1 MTKVGVILA
10 GSGHKD
16 GSEIHESVYTILAL
30 SKYKAEINI
39 YAPDTKQKDVVNHFN
54 GETVPENRN
63 LLIEAAR
70 IARGKIKP
78 LSEAKAENLDAI
90 ILPGGTGAAKNLS
103 TFLEEGF
110 AGTITPQL
118 KELLFEM
125 NKLGKPIGGIC
136 IFPVLLSLIFGE
148 KGVNV
153 TVGLDEKIGEEV
165 QKIGAKNTPY
175 PSSEIVVDE
184 KLKIVTTPAFM
195 NNAAFYEV
203 FTGIEKLVKKVLE
216 LS

>member
-1 MTKVGVILA
+1 MKRVGVILA

-16 GSEIHESVYTILAL
+16 GSEIHESVFTILAL
-30 SKYKAEINI
+30 SKYKADIHLF
-39 YAPDTKQKDVVNHFN
+39 APDTEQKDVINHLN
-54 GETVPENRN
+54 GNNVSEKRN
-63 LLIEAAR
+63 LLVEAAR

-103 TFLEEGF
+103 NFLEKGF
-110 AGTITPQL
+110 SGTIIPQL
-118 KELLFEM
+118 KDLLFEM

-148 KGVNV
+148 KGIKI
-153 TVGLDEKIGEEV
+153 TVGLDENIAKEV
-165 QKIGAKNTPY
+165 EKIGAENSLL
-175 PSSEIVVDE
+175 PSSEIIVDE
-184 KLKIVTTPAFM
+184 KNKIVTTPAFM
-195 NNAAFYEV
+195 NDATFYEV
-203 FTGIEKLVKKVLE
+203 YLGIEKLVNKILE